1 MRRPFV
7 KMTALALALVPV
19 AAFAQTPPAQ
29 PPPVK
34 PAVQQPVTPAQPA
47 APAQPM
53 APGQAAAPAT
63 PAAAKLTFKTNAG
76 MLLVQVKPDQTAAF
90 EEMIAKLRTSVA
102 TSADE
107 TVKQQ
112 GNLKVYKSS
121 EAGAGGNALY
131 VVLYDPATPG
141 AEHYWLDVV
150 NKTLTP
156 DQQRDP
162 ATREMYTKWA
172 GSIATMNQLNLTKVG
187 GM

>member
-7 KMTALALALVPV
+7 TMTALALALVPV
-19 AAFAQTPPAQ
+19 AAFAQNPAAQ
-29 PPPVK
+29 PPPAK
-34 PAVQQPVTPAQPA
+34 PAVQQPATPAQPA
-47 APAQPM
+47 VPAQ
-53 APGQAAAPAT
+53 AGQAAAPAQ

-102 TSADE
+102 TSVDE
-107 TVKQQ
+107 AVKQQ

-121 EAGAGGNALY
+121 EPGAGGNALY

-187 GM
+187 GI

>member
-1 MRRPFV
+1 MRRPLV
-7 KMTALALALVPV
+7 KMTALALALMPV
-19 AAFAQTPPAQ
+19 AAFAQNPPAQ
-29 PPPVK
+29 PPPAP
-34 PAVQQPVTPAQPA
+34 PATQQPATPAQPPSPAVPA
-47 APAQPM
+47 APV
-53 APGQAAAPAT
+53 APGVP
-63 PAAAKLTFKTNAG
+63 KLTFKTNAG

-102 TSADE
+102 TSADAA
-107 TVKQQ
+107 VKQQ
-112 GNLKVYKSS
+112 GNLKAYKSS
-121 EAGAGGNALY
+121 EAAGTTGNVLY

-172 GSIATMNQLNLTKVG
+172 GSIATMNQLNLTVVG
-187 GM
+187 GGM